1 MDYIKELNYSLFLCN
16 RVKDDILNEAIVM
29 ECVLKSQGERNA
41 QTMRIVNEGFVDKA
55 KALLLKIANKIGTI
69 WKKFLETMDRTF
81 KNTNG
86 YLMKYKDIILRK
98 KFDESATLTMYD
110 YETGMEKMKRAKV
123 EKFNYETMKNDLE
136 SEEKFQATLSWA
148 NFSSTVD
155 KNKFE
160 DKLKSLFRGGEKEKT
175 FKGSDLNMSNIF
187 DYCINYKNLKK
198 ELQSDIDIISES
210 TKEALALIETIEEEL
225 EEKESKEEKNES
237 GIYTD
242 TFYSFIN
249 ELDITSD
256 TKDGDSVSSVDK
268 KLPSGEIRKDDA
280 KSFAG
285 SNKNISDEED
295 DAAKQREEN
304 NKKHITTD
312 MTKEDKDENGKDKE
326 RAQKIKEIQDRIQV
340 YDTVC
345 GKVLAVKQT
354 ICEEIFREYMSIIK
368 YHVKYNLG
376 KEKDSE
382 SNKTQDSYKDYSYK
396 DKKENK
402 DNKEVTNKDNKKE
415 EPKDKVTGKNLENII
430 NGGNGQGQGGNG
442 QEQGGNGQEQGA
454 GSDGMARVGRV
465 YRRGEED
472 QK

>member
-29 ECVLKSQGERNA
+29 ECVLKSQGVRNT
-41 QTMRIVNEGFVDKA
+41 QTMRIVNEGFADKA

-123 EKFNYETMKNDLE
+123 DKFNYETMKDKLE

-268 KLPSGEIRKDDA
+268 KLPSGEIRSDDT

-295 DAAKQREEN
+295 EAAKKREES
-304 NKKHITTD
+304 NKTHIKTD
-312 MTKEDKDENGKDKE
+312 MTKEEKDENGKDKE

-402 DNKEVTNKDNKKE
+402 KDNTKE
-415 EPKDKVTGKNLENII
+415 EPKDQVTGKNLENII

-442 QEQGGNGQEQGA
+442 QGKNPKKEDDKGKGQGRKYGWL
-454 GSDGMARVGRV
+454 
-465 YRRGEED
+465 
-472 QK
+472 

>member
-1 MDYIKELNYSLFLCN
+1 MDYIEELNYSLFLCN

-29 ECVLKSQGERNA
+29 ECVLKSQGERNT
-41 QTMRIVNEGFVDKA
+41 QTMRIVNEGFIDKA

-123 EKFNYETMKNDLE
+123 EKFNYETMKDKLE
-136 SEEKFQATLSWA
+136 SEEKFQASLSWV

-225 EEKESKEEKNES
+225 EEEESKKEKNES
-237 GIYTD
+237 SIYTD

-268 KLPSGEIRKDDA
+268 KLPSGEIRSDDA

-295 DAAKQREEN
+295 EAAKKREES
-304 NKKHITTD
+304 NKTHIKTD
-312 MTKEDKDENGKDKE
+312 MTKDEKDENGKDKE
-326 RAQKIKEIQDRIQV
+326 KAQKVKEIQDRIQV

-382 SNKTQDSYKDYSYK
+382 SNKTQDSYKDYSYN
-396 DKKENK
+396 DKKNNNE
-402 DNKEVTNKDNKKE
+402 KKE
-415 EPKDKVTGKNLENII
+415 EPKKEKNPKII
-430 NGGNGQGQGGNG
+430 RAKLNRYFKGQTDNSQGQGGNSQEQTDNS
-442 QEQGGNGQEQGA
+442 QEQGGNSQEQG
-454 GSDGMARVGRV
+454 GN
-465 YRRGEED
+465 D
-472 QK
+472 QNK

>member
-1 MDYIKELNYSLFLCN
+1 
-16 RVKDDILNEAIVM
+16 
-29 ECVLKSQGERNA
+29 
-41 QTMRIVNEGFVDKA
+41 
-55 KALLLKIANKIGTI
+55 
-69 WKKFLETMDRTF
+69 
-81 KNTNG
+81 
-86 YLMKYKDIILRK
+86 
-98 KFDESATLTMYD
+98 
-110 YETGMEKMKRAKV
+110 
-123 EKFNYETMKNDLE
+123 
-136 SEEKFQATLSWA
+136 
-148 NFSSTVD
+148 
-155 KNKFE
+155 
-160 DKLKSLFRGGEKEKT
+160 
-175 FKGSDLNMSNIF
+175 MSNIF

-249 ELDITSD
+249 ALDITSD

-268 KLPSGEIRKDDA
+268 KLPSGEIRSDDT

-295 DAAKQREEN
+295 EAAKKREES
-304 NKKHITTD
+304 NKTHIKTD
-312 MTKEDKDENGKDKE
+312 MTKEEKDENGKDKE

-402 DNKEVTNKDNKKE
+402 KDNTKE
-415 EPKDKVTGKNLENII
+415 EPKDQVTGKNLENII

-442 QEQGGNGQEQGA
+442 QGQGGNGQGKNPKKEDDKGKGQGRKY
-454 GSDGMARVGRV
+454 GWL
-465 YRRGEED
+465 
-472 QK
+472 

>member
-1 MDYIKELNYSLFLCN
+1 MDYIEELNYSLFLCN

-29 ECVLKSQGERNA
+29 ECVLKSQGERNT
-41 QTMRIVNEGFVDKA
+41 QTMRIVNEGFIDKA

-69 WKKFLETMDRTF
+69 WKKFLESMDRTF

-123 EKFNYETMKNDLE
+123 EKFNYETMKDKLE
-136 SEEKFQATLSWA
+136 SEEKFQASLSWV

-268 KLPSGEIRKDDA
+268 KLPSGEIRSDDA

-295 DAAKQREEN
+295 DAAKKREES
-304 NKKHITTD
+304 NKKHIETD

-382 SNKTQDSYKDYSYK
+382 SNKTQDSYKDYSYN
-396 DKKENK
+396 DKKKK
-402 DNKEVTNKDNKKE
+402 DNNK
-415 EPKDKVTGKNLENII
+415 EPKVTPADVENAM
-430 NGGNGQGQGGNG
+430 NGQGGGDGQKQGGGDDKNDSNA
-442 QEQGGNGQEQGA
+442 E
-454 GSDGMARVGRV
+454 
-465 YRRGEED
+465 
-472 QK
+472 KK

>member
-1 MDYIKELNYSLFLCN
+1 
-16 RVKDDILNEAIVM
+16 
-29 ECVLKSQGERNA
+29 
-41 QTMRIVNEGFVDKA
+41 
-55 KALLLKIANKIGTI
+55 
-69 WKKFLETMDRTF
+69 
-81 KNTNG
+81 
-86 YLMKYKDIILRK
+86 
-98 KFDESATLTMYD
+98 
-110 YETGMEKMKRAKV
+110 
-123 EKFNYETMKNDLE
+123 
-136 SEEKFQATLSWA
+136 
-148 NFSSTVD
+148 
-155 KNKFE
+155 
-160 DKLKSLFRGGEKEKT
+160 
-175 FKGSDLNMSNIF
+175 MSNIF

-295 DAAKQREEN
+295 DAAKKREES
-304 NKKHITTD
+304 NKKHIETD

-382 SNKTQDSYKDYSYK
+382 SNKTQDSYKDYSYN
-396 DKKENK
+396 DKKK
-402 DNKEVTNKDNKKE
+402 KDNKKE
-415 EPKDKVTGKNLENII
+415 KPKEVTVQTIEKEF
-430 NGGNGQGQGGNG
+430 NGQGANGQGQGANGQGQGGNG
-442 QEQGGNGQEQGA
+442 QGQNGGNGQGQNGGNGQGQN
-454 GSDGMARVGRV
+454 GGNQDSSDWG
-465 YRRGEED
+465 YWN
-472 QK
+472 

>member
-29 ECVLKSQGERNA
+29 ECVLKSQGVRNT
-41 QTMRIVNEGFVDKA
+41 QTMRIVNEGFADKA
-55 KALLLKIANKIGTI
+55 KELLLKIANKIGTI

-123 EKFNYETMKNDLE
+123 DKFNYETMKDDLE
-136 SEEKFQATLSWA
+136 SEEKFQSKLSWA

-225 EEKESKEEKNES
+225 EEKESKEGKEVGQES
-237 GIYTD
+237 GIYID

-268 KLPSGEIRKDDA
+268 KLPSGEIRKDDD

-295 DAAKQREEN
+295 EAAKKREES
-304 NKKHITTD
+304 NKTHIEKD

-402 DNKEVTNKDNKKE
+402 KNSEQEVTNDDLENAINNGDGGKE
-415 EPKDKVTGKNLENII
+415 ENMNNNDQQII
-430 NGGNGQGQGGNG
+430 I
-442 QEQGGNGQEQGA
+442 
-454 GSDGMARVGRV
+454 R
-465 YRRGEED
+465 
-472 QK
+472 K

>member
-29 ECVLKSQGERNA
+29 ECVLKSQGVRNT
-41 QTMRIVNEGFVDKA
+41 QTMRIVNEGFADKA

-123 EKFNYETMKNDLE
+123 DKFNYETMKDKLE

-225 EEKESKEEKNES
+225 EEEESKKEKNES

-396 DKKENK
+396 DKKE
-402 DNKEVTNKDNKKE
+402 E
-415 EPKDKVTGKNLENII
+415 VTGKDIDTAMEGKNPKKEDDKGKGQ
-430 NGGNGQGQGGNG
+430 GGNGQGQGANG
-442 QEQGGNGQEQGA
+442 QGKGANGQGKGDNGQGK
-454 GSDGMARVGRV
+454 GDNGQGQGRKYGWV
-465 YRRGEED
+465 
-472 QK
+472 

>member
-1 MDYIKELNYSLFLCN
+1 MDYIEELNYSLFLCN

-29 ECVLKSQGERNA
+29 ECVLKSQGERNT
-41 QTMRIVNEGFVDKA
+41 QTMRIVNEGFADKA

-69 WKKFLETMDRTF
+69 WKKFLESMDRTF

-123 EKFNYETMKNDLE
+123 DKFNYETMKDKLE
-136 SEEKFQATLSWA
+136 SEEKFQSNLPWA

-295 DAAKQREEN
+295 DAAKKREES
-304 NKKHITTD
+304 NKKHIETD

-396 DKKENK
+396 DKKEI
-402 DNKEVTNKDNKKE
+402 TNNDIDAAME
-415 EPKDKVTGKNLENII
+415 GKNPKKGDGEQ
-430 NGGNGQGQGGNG
+430 NGEPNQEPGQITFFDN
-442 QEQGGNGQEQGA
+442 
-454 GSDGMARVGRV
+454 D
-465 YRRGEED
+465 
-472 QK
+472 KK

>member
-1 MDYIKELNYSLFLCN
+1 MDYIEELNYSLFLCN

-29 ECVLKSQGERNA
+29 ECVLKSQGERNT
-41 QTMRIVNEGFVDKA
+41 QTMRIVNEGFADKA

-69 WKKFLETMDRTF
+69 WKKFLESMDRTF

-123 EKFNYETMKNDLE
+123 DKFNYETMKDKLE
-136 SEEKFQATLSWA
+136 SEEKFQSNLPWA

-268 KLPSGEIRKDDA
+268 KLPSGEIRSDDA

-295 DAAKQREEN
+295 DAAKKREES
-304 NKKHITTD
+304 NKKHIETD

-396 DKKENK
+396 DKKEI
-402 DNKEVTNKDNKKE
+402 TNNDIDAAME
-415 EPKDKVTGKNLENII
+415 GKNPKKGDGEQ
-430 NGGNGQGQGGNG
+430 NGEPNQEPGQITFFDN
-442 QEQGGNGQEQGA
+442 
-454 GSDGMARVGRV
+454 D
-465 YRRGEED
+465 
-472 QK
+472 KK